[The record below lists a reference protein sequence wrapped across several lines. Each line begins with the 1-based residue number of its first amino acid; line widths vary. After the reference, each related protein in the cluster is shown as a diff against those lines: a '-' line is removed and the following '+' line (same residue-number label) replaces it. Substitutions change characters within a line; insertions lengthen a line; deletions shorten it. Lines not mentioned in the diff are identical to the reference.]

1 MALTDIFKN
10 SKQNKDNI
18 KITQIKYF
26 QRTNLHTRYN
36 AIPKAVEIKAAG
48 LLFGL

>member
-10 SKQNKDNI
+10 SKQNKDNNI
-18 KITQIKYF
+18 YPKLNTFKGRIFTQD
-26 QRTNLHTRYN
+26 TT
-36 AIPKAVEIKAAG
+36 VEIKAAG

>member
-18 KITQIKYF
+18 KITQISKDESSHKI
-26 QRTNLHTRYN
+26 QRNT
-36 AIPKAVEIKAAG
+36 
-48 LLFGL
+48 